1 MQLSGIW
8 AIFILRNS
16 MSSLSE
22 TIIVQIS
29 TLEKRLKNENILLE
43 ILKKRLTKKELKL
56 LKLQSQRMDE
66 TIMCEQLKL
75 TQDRLDEMK
84 TTLRKKLNSEKLKQ
98 ELML

>member
-1 MQLSGIW
+1 
-8 AIFILRNS
+8 